1 MIVSI
6 AANIHATG
14 PEQGLTIYEMRA
26 IVNLMVIRV
35 TQSPF
40 RRYRTHPVSYSIP
53 PADSISTEPD
63 VFDVQ
68 ILLFSYMGRQ
78 CGRIIQALYD
88 SEALNI
94 QYSKLFSFDDEK
106 TAPVELFV
114 RYNLSKPVEPENPA
128 LCPR

>member
-6 AANIHATG
+6 AADIHATG
-14 PEQGLTIYEMRA
+14 PEQDLTLHEVKA

-40 RRYRTHPVSYSIP
+40 RRHRMHPVSYLRI
-53 PADSISTEPD
+53 PADSICMKPNA
-63 VFDVQ
+63 FIVQ
-68 ILLFSYMGRQ
+68 VLAFSYMGRQ

-88 SEALNI
+88 GEVLSI
-94 QYSKLFSFDDEK
+94 QHSKLFSFDDEE
-106 TAPVELFV
+106 TAPVELFL
-114 RYNLSKPVEPENPA
+114 RYRLSKPVELANPA